1 MNHVSFSIKLRGE
14 ENRNINIKEKHIK
27 PRVGAI
33 GGEHQKITNVSYCG
47 DTAIFTP
54 WFGRNKGQTIFS
66 GVESVNG
73 RALVPDC
80 IVDLRPLKP
89 CHIPKVML
97 GNGTHFSR
105 SDFPTLFK

>member
-1 MNHVSFSIKLRGE
+1 MSIKIRGTD
-14 ENRNINIKEKHIK
+14 NRNINLKEKHVK
-27 PRVGAI
+27 ARVSAI
-33 GGEHQKITNVSYCG
+33 GGEYHKIHDVSYCG
-47 DTAIFTP
+47 DTAIFKP
-54 WFGRNKGQTIFS
+54 YFGRNKGQTIFS

-105 SDFPTLFK
+105 SDFEALFKVGLFN